1 MHRVSVGC
9 TFLPSAASEAFPS
22 SGAGFLLAPNT
33 PEKKPPRLHPV
44 PAASQSH
51 PPLSEGPTSGPSRTS
66 EDELDPELLALP
78 DPPKQGFWATVS
90 LLVLTAVAS
99 VAMAFALRRDVAY
112 AFASGVPHEL
122 GDLSQVHFDQVEG
135 NELVHAR
142 AMVGA
147 GGAIRY
153 ERPFDSVSYRLAPVV
168 GHPNIWVEL
177 QVPAGA
183 ETGRFVPSQEFTGRL
198 VPFAKA
204 GPKHR
209 GLARSIHDSTGRV
222 VPDGAWL
229 LAEGERPANARWAVA
244 LVLLFGM
251 FAIWNLVT
259 LAKLLRPAKD

>member
-1 MHRVSVGC
+1 M
-9 TFLPSAASEAFPS
+9 
-22 SGAGFLLAPNT
+22 
-33 PEKKPPRLHPV
+33 
-44 PAASQSH
+44 
-51 PPLSEGPTSGPSRTS
+51 
-66 EDELDPELLALP
+66 
-78 DPPKQGFWATVS
+78 S
-90 LLVLTAVAS
+90 LLVLTALAS

-112 AFASGVPHEL
+112 AFASGAPHEL
-122 GDLSQVHFDQVEG
+122 GELSQVHFDQIEG

-183 ETGRFVPSQEFTGRL
+183 ETGRFVPSQEFSGRL

-209 GLARSIHDSTGRV
+209 GLTRSIHDSTGRV
-222 VPDGAWL
+222 VPEGAWL

-251 FAIWNLVT
+251 FAVWNLVT
-259 LAKLLRPAKD
+259 LGKLLRPAKD